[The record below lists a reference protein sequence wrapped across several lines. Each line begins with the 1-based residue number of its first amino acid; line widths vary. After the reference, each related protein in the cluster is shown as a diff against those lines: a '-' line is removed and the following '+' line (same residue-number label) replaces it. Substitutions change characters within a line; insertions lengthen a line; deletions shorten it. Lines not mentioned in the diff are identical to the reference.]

1 MAFTCP
7 ESQVRWVLEAS
18 LSERGVKEA
27 KERERVGEVGREERR
42 GEERWGWNKGEEG
55 EEGGEEMEGEMD
67 KYREKW
73 GVEVGSGREE
83 NEGNTVVETEG
94 GGGGGMR
101 DAAFQ

>member
-42 GEERWGWNKGEEG
+42 GEVG
-55 EEGGEEMEGEMD
+55 ME
-67 KYREKW
+67 
-73 GVEVGSGREE
+73 
-83 NEGNTVVETEG
+83 
-94 GGGGGMR
+94 
-101 DAAFQ
+101 